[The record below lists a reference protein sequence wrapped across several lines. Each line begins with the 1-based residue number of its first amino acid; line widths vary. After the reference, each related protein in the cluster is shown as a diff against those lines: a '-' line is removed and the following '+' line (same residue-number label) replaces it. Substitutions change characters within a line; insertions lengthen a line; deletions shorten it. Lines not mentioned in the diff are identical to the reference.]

1 MLFIEQILFIRTNSD
16 RMDLRVNISNND
28 SVIIIPEII
37 GRTKDIVDFFLILIM
52 CILAISSLPGES
64 LSSSSESYDIMY

>member
-1 MLFIEQILFIRTNSD
+1 
-16 RMDLRVNISNND
+16 MDLRVNISNND